1 MLKNSVAFKS
11 IDAKKKA
18 SKLHKASLFNFFIP
32 HVKKALYSFTS
43 SIVVSSLFIIISTL
57 LQGLQS
63 IRGIARIFST
73 IEMIN
78 EWMGWSFHRAI
89 ASWIRK
95 ACCSES
101 TGMHQW
107 CLSTSIQR
115 ESSRSFINWRHAN
128 SHGIFHV
135 KHQKNEDW
143 AQ

>member
-11 IDAKKKA
+11 INAKKKA

-32 HVKKALYSFTS
+32 HAKKALYSFTS

-78 EWMGWSFHRAI
+78 E
-89 ASWIRK
+89 
-95 ACCSES
+95 
-101 TGMHQW
+101 
-107 CLSTSIQR
+107 
-115 ESSRSFINWRHAN
+115 
-128 SHGIFHV
+128 
-135 KHQKNEDW
+135 
-143 AQ
+143 